1 MIRLF
6 LKLRISV
13 QVSSSTVLLDAAC
26 SLGTMQQWP
35 STRPPLC
42 GAFTSAP
49 QCQNNWI
56 FLFPGTTPAT
66 GTALQEAA
74 RLVVNREAWAP
85 AISSP

>member
-1 MIRLF
+1 MMRLF

-42 GAFTSAP
+42 DAFTSASHVRECLSKVSIP
-49 QCQNNWI
+49 SA
-56 FLFPGTTPAT
+56 PAAT
-66 GTALQEAA
+66 GTALREAA
-74 RLVVNREAWAP
+74 
-85 AISSP
+85 